1 MIMNPRIPYIFK
13 KIFVDRDNTESLIDF
28 FNSILNLEH
37 KIKHLEILDNHVFS
51 EFLCENSK
59 RIDTICYLDND
70 ESKNITI
77 QIANS
82 CLSLNNIF
90 KLFEENSFKKI
101 QTSNSSSNYICITI
115 LNSNYFNTNLVHS
128 IYKPDANLLNTI
140 GINEIHFIELEKFQE
155 IDSLDDS
162 LLNKTDSLSQWLMLL
177 KEPESYATRI
187 FEFNNSNIR
196 KIKSSLYKLNSD
208 SSLKAVYDLYEKS
221 MYDEISA
228 YHYALNK
235 GIEKGRLK
243 AEKIVIAQKLL
254 DFIDIETICELTEL
268 TEEEIKNF

>member
-28 FNSILNLEH
+28 FNSILNLNH
-37 KIKHLEILDNHVFS
+37 KIKHLEILDNNVFS

-101 QTSNSSSNYICITI
+101 QDSNSSSNYICITI
-115 LNSNYFNTNLVHS
+115 LFKYSSCIRFW
-128 IYKPDANLLNTI
+128 LL
-140 GINEIHFIELEKFQE
+140 
-155 IDSLDDS
+155 
-162 LLNKTDSLSQWLMLL
+162 
-177 KEPESYATRI
+177 
-187 FEFNNSNIR
+187 
-196 KIKSSLYKLNSD
+196 
-208 SSLKAVYDLYEKS
+208 
-221 MYDEISA
+221 
-228 YHYALNK
+228 
-235 GIEKGRLK
+235 
-243 AEKIVIAQKLL
+243 
-254 DFIDIETICELTEL
+254 
-268 TEEEIKNF
+268 